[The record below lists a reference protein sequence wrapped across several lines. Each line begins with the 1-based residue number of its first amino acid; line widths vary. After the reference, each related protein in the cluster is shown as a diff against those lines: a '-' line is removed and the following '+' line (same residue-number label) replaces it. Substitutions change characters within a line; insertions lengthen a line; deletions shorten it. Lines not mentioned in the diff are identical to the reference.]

1 MQEHKATFTQKRKEK
16 HTQRCKVKNVC
27 DLCFPLQLRVKKMIK
42 VQSTSSKFIIMTKYL
57 FISIFLFSSITMEAQ
72 THKPLSVIFDTD
84 MGPDYDDVGAIT
96 LLHAF
101 ADSGKAKILA
111 TIASTK
117 YEGVAAVLNVFN
129 TYFKKPGIPIG
140 VPKGSA
146 LILKDWQHWTD
157 TIIAKYPH
165 TIKNNN
171 DVPDAVELYRK
182 ILAKQQDNSVTIITV
197 GFLTNISNLLQ
208 SKADKYSS
216 LTGKELIRRKV
227 KNLVSMAGKFP
238 AGKEFNIEKDS
249 AASIYAYK
257 NWEKPVLFS
266 GFEIGEKIKTGLPL
280 VNNNAIQNSPVKDV
294 FALCLPMAKEDNE
307 GRMSWDETAV
317 LVAIAG
323 YKPYFK
329 LKAGT
334 IQIARDGSNT
344 WNEKGTNQH
353 YLAEARSPS
362 EVEKIINELMMH
374 QP

>member
-1 MQEHKATFTQKRKEK
+1 M
-16 HTQRCKVKNVC
+16 
-27 DLCFPLQLRVKKMIK
+27 
-42 VQSTSSKFIIMTKYL
+42 
-57 FISIFLFSSITMEAQ
+57 AQ
-72 THKPLSVIFDTD
+72 TKKAVPVIFDTD

-129 TYFKKPGIPIG
+129 TYFKKPGIPVG
-140 VPKGSA
+140 VPKGDA
-146 LILKDWQHWTD
+146 LTLKDWQHWTD

-165 TIKNNN
+165 AIKNN
-171 DVPDAVELYRK
+171 DEVPDAVELYRK
-182 ILAKQQDNSVTIITV
+182 ILSGQPNNSVTIITV

-208 SKADKYSS
+208 SKPDKYSS
-216 LTGKELIRRKV
+216 LTGKELVKRKV

-238 AGKEFNIEKDS
+238 AGKEFNIEKDA
-249 AASIYAYK
+249 AASKYAYEH
-257 NWEKPVLFS
+257 WEKPVLLS

-280 VNNNAIQNSPVKDV
+280 VNNNTINNSPVKDV
-294 FALCLPMAKEDNE
+294 FSLCLPMAKEDNK

-323 YKPYFK
+323 YKPYYT
-329 LKAGT
+329 LKPGT
-334 IQIARDGSNT
+334 MMIAADGSNT
-344 WNEKGTNQH
+344 WNDKGNKH
-353 YLAEARSPS
+353 YHLKEALPPS
-362 EVEKIINELMMH
+362 EVERVINEMMMH